1 MWDFYKYVCI
11 HKCEYLQ
18 QYTCLYIQ
26 KIYVEL
32 DDSDGVAG
40 SAAVNT
46 LDPTHA
52 ERILQ
57 YEISGMTTVRM
68 LLIRLPNTIKSLQ
81 GNYRD
86 AAACYERAIQEEPNE
101 LSHHE
106 VYNICN
112 FALYIRS

>member
-1 MWDFYKYVCI
+1 M
-11 HKCEYLQ
+11 
-18 QYTCLYIQ
+18 Q

-46 LDPTHA
+46 VDPTLA

-57 YEISGMTTVRM
+57 YEISGRKTPIASFCCMVCITYVV
-68 LLIRLPNTIKSLQ
+68 IPFQ

-86 AAACYERAIQEEPNE
+86 AAACYERAIQEDPNE
-101 LSHHE
+101 LTHHE
-106 VYNICN
+106 VLLIM
-112 FALYIRS
+112 FRSVILLNCHI